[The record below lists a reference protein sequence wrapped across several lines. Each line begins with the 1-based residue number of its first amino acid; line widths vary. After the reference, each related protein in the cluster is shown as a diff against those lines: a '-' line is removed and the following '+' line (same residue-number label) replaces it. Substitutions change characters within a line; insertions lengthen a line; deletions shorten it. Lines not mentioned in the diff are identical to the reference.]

1 MFTPVVCM
9 CTAGTCSKW
18 ILARD
23 YYWSRLVV
31 EHQVW
36 LQIDNPFPNKP
47 KVSSVRELRTSCI
60 YSSWMQTQGVVD
72 IIMTFQFPEQSCAV
86 GSVVIGVCDTWKW
99 LGLGVGLEHLWF
111 TTLICLPVL
120 AHQLVIYPLA
130 HSLNISTLRFTSVHP
145 SHATSIWPRLER
157 NTLSS
162 TLSTVLYTSCRA
174 PVTASLLC
182 RHSTH
187 CISVCAVAR
196 VWSQASV

>member
-1 MFTPVVCM
+1 
-9 CTAGTCSKW
+9 
-18 ILARD
+18 
-23 YYWSRLVV
+23 
-31 EHQVW
+31 
-36 LQIDNPFPNKP
+36 
-47 KVSSVRELRTSCI
+47 
-60 YSSWMQTQGVVD
+60 MQTQGVVD

-145 SHATSIWPRLER
+145 SHATSVWPRLER
-157 NTLSS
+157 NRLSS
-162 TLSTVLYTSCRA
+162 TFSTLLYTSCRA
-174 PVTASLLC
+174 PVTASSLC

-187 CISVCAVAR
+187 CMSVCAVAR
-196 VWSQASV
+196 V